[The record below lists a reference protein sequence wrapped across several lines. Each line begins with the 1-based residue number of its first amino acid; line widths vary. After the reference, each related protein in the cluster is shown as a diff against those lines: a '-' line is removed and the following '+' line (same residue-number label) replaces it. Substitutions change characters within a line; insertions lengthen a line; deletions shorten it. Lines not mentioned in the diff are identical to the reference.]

1 MRTSPYSST
10 GLNHWFQGRTWLWA
24 VARAP
29 QWFTLPSSAEL
40 LWWSWGPNDS
50 LGIKRAWFTS
60 NSDQRSSAWLW
71 PSQNTEMQFWNTAV
85 NTMRLPSSVPRT
97 GLCFATLRMSLW
109 HSSEPFLNLL
119 GAPFRCHPQGLPW
132 DSVLPRK
139 SSCPWG
145 HRLCQQPPTQE
156 LWCPQ
161 HLLSLPGPWFPSC
174 VLEITPWSHR
184 RV

>member
-60 NSDQRSSAWLW
+60 NSDQRSSAWFW

-85 NTMRLPSSVPRT
+85 NTMRLLSSVPRT

-119 GAPFRCHPQGLPW
+119 GAPFRCHPQGL
-132 DSVLPRK
+132 
-139 SSCPWG
+139 SSACPG
-145 HRLCQQPPTQE
+145 TVSCHASPAVPGVTGCASN
-156 LWCPQ
+156 
-161 HLLSLPGPWFPSC
+161 HLLKSCDVLSTCSVSLGLGSPPVYW
-174 VLEITPWSHR
+174 R
-184 RV
+184 